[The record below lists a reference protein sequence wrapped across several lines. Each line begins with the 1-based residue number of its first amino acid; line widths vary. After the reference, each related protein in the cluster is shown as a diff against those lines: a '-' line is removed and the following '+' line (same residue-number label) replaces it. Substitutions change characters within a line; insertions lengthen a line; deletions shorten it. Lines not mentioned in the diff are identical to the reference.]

1 MHPIGAYKIAL
12 VIHYISSGS
21 LMFIALW
28 LIFRNI
34 RGIIRKLPY
43 FKTDKVLAYLFIINL
58 YIQLFLGIILFT
70 NLSIFGYEYHV
81 SSGGVV
87 EASKR
92 LWPVEHIVLMLFALF
107 IANLGL
113 ILSNKSA
120 KAVAKHRQILIYY
133 SIAIILIG
141 VSLASIYWF

>member
-1 MHPIGAYKIAL
+1 MQPIGAYKIAL

-21 LMFIALW
+21 FMLIALF

-34 RGIIRKLPY
+34 RGIINKLPY
-43 FKTDKVLAYLFIINL
+43 LKTDKVLAYLFIINL
-58 YIQLFLGIILFT
+58 YVQLFLGIILFT
-70 NLSIFGYEYHV
+70 NLSVFGYEYHA

-113 ILSNKSA
+113 ILSNKSS
-120 KAVAKHRQILIYY
+120 KAATKHRQILIYY
-133 SIAIILIG
+133 LIAIFLIG
-141 VSLASIYWF
+141 ISLASIYWF